1 LISLI
6 PLVNLRTDSIRQLRS
21 VAAWGIAVATAS
33 ITGAQGIIAEPP
45 LPPPPPGAVQLWLT
59 TYDSREKLALQP
71 ELAWSPAERLPA
83 GEFEVLV
90 DESRRYQEVDGF
102 GATLL
107 TPAIWS
113 AEPAV
118 RDEIMRLLFSR
129 GSGIGLSVIR
139 TTMGSTSL
147 TGEHRT
153 YNDVPAGQSDPE
165 LKGFSIEG
173 DLEWRIPMMKQA
185 KALNPELSLMGTPWS
200 APAWMK
206 DSGELGRGRLLPA
219 YRGVYANYFVRWLQ
233 AWKAQGLPVASVT
246 MQNEP
251 QYEPGWYQGMI
262 MDVEDQTAF
271 ALKLGPAIKAAGLS
285 TRIICWDHNCHMMDF
300 PIAVLRDPEA
310 RKWIHGAAFHAYQG
324 KTSDIAEFAAAHPD
338 KAVYFTEQTGSY
350 PSDGFGGSVLWH
362 VRNVFI
368 VPALNGA
375 RCNLLWQ
382 LDRNVESKSGD
393 RPFVRVAPDGKSYE
407 LQGEYYE
414 TGHFSKFVR
423 AGARRIEATRPD
435 AKNAPL
441 VVAYQNPDDS
451 KVLVACNET
460 SQTASLTIKD
470 GARRFAYQLEGGALA
485 TFVWRDAPASGHREV
500 AVRPAAP
507 PPPLALEA
515 QARSNGVTL
524 IWNPVPSAKTYAVK
538 RISAAGGAPV
548 TLASGLEKPA
558 YTDASARPGE
568 TYRYAVTASNAQS
581 ESAASAPRTVTPRGD
596 TLPAPWKQKDI
607 GAVAQTGFGGN
618 AGGDGS
624 AFTIGGSGDDIWNR
638 EDSFR
643 FAYVPLRGDGEIFAR
658 VVAQERTSEW
668 AKSGVMMRAT
678 LDADAP
684 FVDVVLTPGN
694 GVAVHARTAA
704 GEAAE
709 GTHGGGPFAP
719 YWVKLVRAGTVFTGF
734 YSFDGIEWTQAAPP
748 VTVEMGTEIF
758 AGLAVCARNNG
769 TPNVTTFDSISAPG
783 FPEPKPLAP
792 TRLEAKA
799 GTRSVGL
806 SWRATALATRYQ
818 VGRAARAGDVFKP
831 IATTLIPA
839 YVDESAVP
847 GTRYR
852 YAVRAGN
859 AGGASEWSGEITA
872 AAQAGTATALP
883 VGWINQDIGGVGF
896 TGSATS
902 NAAGHRQE
910 GSGADIMGKADGFNF
925 SYRILKGDGAISV
938 QVTDV
943 SESHITAKAGVMIRA
958 TTDADAPCVTLAST
972 PGSGVKFHFRA
983 KAGGDTVT
991 NETEWGGPPKW
1002 LKLERKGSE
1011 FSAFTSP
1018 DGVSWTQL
1026 GTTVTVPMANEALV
1040 GLAVSAHT
1048 NNDLAT
1054 ANFVSIKTSGFGTNA
1069 K

>member
-1 LISLI
+1 M
-6 PLVNLRTDSIRQLRS
+6 Q
-21 VAAWGIAVATAS
+21 
-33 ITGAQGIIAEPP
+33 AQVFNAEPP
-45 LPPPPPGAVQLWLT
+45 LQPPPAGTVQVWRT
-59 TYDSREKLALQP
+59 TYDAREKLARLSDLSWQP
-71 ELAWSPAERLPA
+71 AASIPADGLDVR
-83 GEFEVLV
+83 V
-90 DESRRYQEVDGF
+90 DETRRYQEIDGF

-113 AEPAV
+113 AQPAV

-129 GSGIGLSVIR
+129 GSGIGLSLIR
-139 TTMGSTSL
+139 TTMGSTAL
-147 TGEHRT
+147 TGANRT
-153 YNDVPAGQSDPE
+153 YNDLPAGKTDPE

-173 DLEWRIPMMKQA
+173 DEEWKIPMMKQA
-185 KALNPELSLMGTPWS
+185 KALNPELTLMGTPWS

-206 DSGELGRGRLLPA
+206 DSGELERGRLLPA
-219 YRGVYANYFVRWLQ
+219 YRGVYADYFVRWLQ

-382 LDRNVESKSGD
+382 LDRTVESKSGD

-435 AKNAPL
+435 DKNAPL
-441 VVAYQNPDDS
+441 VVAYQNPDGS

-460 SQTASLTIKD
+460 SQTATLTIKD
-470 GARRFAYQLEGGALA
+470 GERRLAFELEGGALA
-485 TFVWRDAPASGHREV
+485 TFVWRDAPAPGYREA
-500 AVRPAAP
+500 AVRAVAP

-515 QARSNGVTL
+515 QARGNGVTL
-524 IWNPVPSAKTYAVK
+524 AWNSVPGAKTYAIK
-538 RISAAGGAPV
+538 RITAAGGVPV

-558 YTDASARPGE
+558 YTDATARAGE
-568 TYRYAVTASNAQS
+568 TYLYAVTASNAQGES
-581 ESAASAPRTVTPRGD
+581 PASAARSVTPRGD
-596 TLPAPWKQKDI
+596 TLTAPWKQKDI
-607 GAVAQTGFGGN
+607 GAVAQAGFGGN

-624 AFTIGGSGDDIWNR
+624 VFVLGGSGDDIWNR

-658 VVAQERTSEW
+658 VVVQERTNEW

-704 GEAAE
+704 GETAE

-719 YWVKLVRAGTVFTGF
+719 YWVKLVRVGSVFTA
-734 YSFDGIEWTQAAPP
+734 YHSFDGIVWTQAAPP
-748 VTVEMGTEIF
+748 VTVEMGAEIF
-758 AGLAVCARNNG
+758 AGLAVCSRTNER
-769 TPNVTTFDSISAPG
+769 PNVTIFDSIGAPG
-783 FPEPKPLAP
+783 LPGPKPLAP

-806 SWRATALATRYQ
+806 SWRPTALATRYQ
-818 VGRAARAGDVFKP
+818 IGRAARAGDVFKP

-839 YVDESAVP
+839 YIDESAVP

-859 AGGASEWSGEITA
+859 AGGAGEWSEEITA
-872 AAQAGTATALP
+872 SALAGTATSLP
-883 VGWINQDIGGVGF
+883 AGWINRDIGGVGF
-896 TGSATS
+896 AGSATTT
-902 NAAGHRQE
+902 AAGHRQE
-910 GSGADIMGKADGFNF
+910 GSGAAIMGKADGFNF
-925 SYRILKGDGAISV
+925 SYRILKGDGAISA
-938 QVTDV
+938 QVAEV

-958 TTDADAPCVTLAST
+958 STDADAPCVTLAST
-972 PGSGVKFHFRA
+972 PGSGVKFHYRA
-983 KAGGDTVT
+983 AAGGDTVT

-1026 GTTVTVPMANEALV
+1026 GTAVTVPMAGEALV
-1040 GLAVSAHT
+1040 GLAVNAHT
-1048 NNDLAT
+1048 NNDVAA
-1054 ANFVSIKTSGFGTNA
+1054 ANFVSVKTSGFGTTE